1 MTQQTEHTV
10 GHPLASVPVSPLSTC
25 HMELRII
32 SYANK
37 CNKTVAA
44 KENAIKCHKLDGPYR
59 NPWMSEFPEVERT
72 LANDCEYYTYEWK
85 SKECCSSQ
93 TICKSL
99 MLCMLTPCRSKV
111 SHTLV
116 GLQDQYQQCSWSCKR
131 PSTRF
136 SGNLQFCH
144 VFHHVS
150 SVKLLSYL
158 SHHRPSS
165 VWCVQQCV
173 SRVRTCSN
181 MIKVDQNWSQNLG
194 IMLCIYYVYNIWSQ
208 SSHMSV
214 CVYCSHAA
222 IWLCQA
228 IPVWNVW
235 S

>member
-1 MTQQTEHTV
+1 MPQT
-10 GHPLASVPVSPLSTC
+10 
-25 HMELRII
+25 
-32 SYANK
+32 
-37 CNKTVAA
+37 
-44 KENAIKCHKLDGPYR
+44 
-59 NPWMSEFPEVERT
+59 WRT
-72 LANDCEYYTYEWK
+72 LQKSVNEWIPRSRKNIGEWLWINTYGWK

-93 TICKSL
+93 TTCKSL

-111 SHTLV
+111 WHTLV